1 MNFFNVMS
9 ILKYLGLNII
19 HFQSGHWSM
28 KERSLEDK
36 VNVVQI
42 KIKKVK
48 NNVIKKTIHLMV

>member
-9 ILKYLGLNII
+9 ILKYLGLNIS